1 MLENIAL
8 TPEDRMAVGMHLC
21 KPEFQVHCSFL
32 ISMGEDYISCWVL
45 NHLSGDYPADGR
57 TDDPI
62 DDHTDD
68 PTHGRTDDPANL

>member
-1 MLENIAL
+1 MLKNIAL

-32 ISMGEDYISCWVL
+32 MSMGEDYISRWVL
-45 NHLSGDYPADGR
+45 NHLSGDDPADGR
-57 TDDPI
+57 
-62 DDHTDD
+62 TDD